1 MQLTTYFRSSAAWR
15 VRAALAIKGL
25 AYEPAFVHLTRD
37 GGEQK
42 RPAYR
47 AKNPAGLVPYLEDGE
62 AAFGQSLA
70 ILEYLEETR
79 PEPPLLPA
87 DPIARAKVRE
97 LALAIACEIHPL
109 NNLRVLQHLTG
120 AMGLSEKQKLAW
132 YRHWIAEGFA
142 AVEGLTPDDAP
153 DRGVCF
159 GQSVTLA
166 DLCLV
171 PQVFNARR
179 FECDLSAYPKITA
192 VADALIARPEFADT
206 APGRQPDAE

>member
-1 MQLTTYFRSSAAWR
+1 MKLTTYFRSSAAWR

-25 AYEPAFVHLTRD
+25 SYESSFVHLTRE

-47 AKNPAGLVPYLEDGE
+47 AVNPAGLVPYLEEGD

-70 ILEYLEETR
+70 MIEYLEETR
-79 PEPPLLPA
+79 PEPPLLPS
-87 DPIARAKVRE
+87 DPAPRAKVRE
-97 LALAIACEIHPL
+97 LALTIACEMHPL

-120 AMGLSEKQKLAW
+120 SMGLSEDQKLSW
-132 YRHWIAEGFA
+132 YRHWVAEGFA
-142 AVEGLTPDDAP
+142 AVEGLLPADAP
-153 DRGVCF
+153 ARGVCF
-159 GQSVTLA
+159 GETVTLA

-179 FECDLSAYPKITA
+179 FDCDLTPYPKTLA
-192 VADALIARPEFADT
+192 LADALMARPIFAET
-206 APGRQPDAE
+206 APARQPDAE